1 VAIFLCRPRGIRIL
15 VSGLLVLVL
24 LGGGCG
30 RYQPVPAVV
39 DPHAYRQV
47 SVKALKAPGPAGLA
61 AGDKIKLEAYFWE
74 FVNYDP
80 AMLRNYLTGLRNPIA
95 WSRLEWAAVYGRP
108 QMRDY
113 YDRVVL
119 DREQRRDYR
128 LKRMDHLL
136 IYGELAPMAGG
147 LLYLRVHRVA
157 RLDD

>member
-61 AGDKIKLEAYFWE
+61 AGDM
-74 FVNYDP
+74 NYDP

-119 DREQRRDYR
+119 DREQRRDYK